1 MESRSGAAARVGV
14 VIPAAG
20 FGRRMGGAR
29 KPLLELSGEPI
40 LLHALRPFLA
50 EPRVVKIAIAMTAD
64 DVVSPPQ
71 WLADLDPRIAIVTG
85 GDTRGASVAR
95 ALEAL
100 PNDVSVI
107 AVHDAARPLV
117 TAETVARCVD
127 LAHAGVG
134 AVAGSPAVDTIKRVD
149 ARTFV
154 TGTPDRST
162 VWHAHTPQVFP
173 ADELRAAY
181 ASGSTAATDDAA
193 LVEAAG
199 GRIRMVDDG
208 GTNLKVTRPVDL
220 VLAEA
225 ILAARGPSSG
235 G

>member
-1 MESRSGAAARVGV
+1 MSEANSEGPARVGV
-14 VIPAAG
+14 AIPAAG

-29 KPLLELSGEPI
+29 KPLLQLAGEPI
-40 LLHALRPFLA
+40 LVHALRPFLA
-50 EPRVVKIAIAMTAD
+50 DPRVTRIAVAMTAD
-64 DVVSPPQ
+64 DVKALPD
-71 WLADLDPRIAIVTG
+71 WLTGVDDRVVVVEG

-95 ALEAL
+95 AIAAL
-100 PNDVSVI
+100 PDDVSVI

-117 TAETVARCVD
+117 TRRVIAQCID
-127 LAHAGVG
+127 LAHSGFG
-134 AVAGSPAVDTIKRVD
+134 AVAGSPAIDTIKRVD
-149 ARTFV
+149 GRAFV

-162 VWHAHTPQVFP
+162 LWQAHTPQVFP

-181 ASGSTAATDDAA
+181 ASGVDTATDDAA

-220 VLAEA
+220 VVAEA
-225 ILAARGPSSG
+225 ILSARDASN
-235 G
+235 

>member
-1 MESRSGAAARVGV
+1 MSEANPETPARVGV
-14 VIPAAG
+14 AIPAAG

-29 KPLLELSGEPI
+29 KPLLELAGEPI

-50 EPRVVKIAIAMTAD
+50 DARVTTIAIAMTSDEVDA
-64 DVVSPPQ
+64 PPE
-71 WLADLDPRIAIVTG
+71 WLTGVDERIVIVEG
-85 GDTRGASVAR
+85 GETRGASVAS
-95 ALEAL
+95 AIAAL
-100 PNDVSVI
+100 PDDISVI

-117 TAETVARCVD
+117 TRDVIARCVE
-127 LAHAGVG
+127 LAGAGFG

-149 ARTFV
+149 GRAFV

-162 VWHAHTPQVFP
+162 LWQAHTPQVFP
-173 ADELRAAY
+173 AAELRAAY
-181 ASGSTAATDDAA
+181 ASGVDTATDDAA

-220 VLAEA
+220 VVAEA
-225 ILAARGPSSG
+225 ILSARGTPA
-235 G
+235 

>member
-1 MESRSGAAARVGV
+1 VSEANPETPARVGV
-14 VIPAAG
+14 AIPAAG

-29 KPLLELSGEPI
+29 KPLLELAGEPI

-50 EPRVVKIAIAMTAD
+50 DARVTTIAIAMTSDEVDA
-64 DVVSPPQ
+64 PPE
-71 WLADLDPRIAIVTG
+71 WLTGVDERIVIVEG
-85 GDTRGASVAR
+85 GETRGASVAS
-95 ALEAL
+95 AIAAL
-100 PNDVSVI
+100 PDDISVI

-117 TAETVARCVD
+117 TRDVIARCVE
-127 LAHAGVG
+127 LAGAGFG

-149 ARTFV
+149 GRAFV

-162 VWHAHTPQVFP
+162 LWQAHTPQVFP
-173 ADELRAAY
+173 AAELRAAY
-181 ASGSTAATDDAA
+181 ASGVDTATDDAA

-220 VLAEA
+220 VVAEA
-225 ILAARGPSSG
+225 ILSARGTPA
-235 G
+235 

>member
-1 MESRSGAAARVGV
+1 MSEVNSEGPARVGV
-14 VIPAAG
+14 AIPAAG

-29 KPLLELSGEPI
+29 KPLLQLAGEPI
-40 LLHALRPFLA
+40 LVHALRPFLA
-50 EPRVVKIAIAMTAD
+50 DPRVTRIAVAMTAD
-64 DVVSPPQ
+64 DVKALPD
-71 WLADLDPRIAIVTG
+71 WLTGVDDRVVVVEG

-95 ALEAL
+95 AIAAL
-100 PNDVSVI
+100 PDDVSVI

-117 TAETVARCVD
+117 TRSVIAQCID
-127 LAHAGVG
+127 LAHSGFG
-134 AVAGSPAVDTIKRVD
+134 AVAGSPAIDTIKRVD
-149 ARTFV
+149 GRAFV

-162 VWHAHTPQVFP
+162 LWQAHTPQVFP

-181 ASGSTAATDDAA
+181 ASGVDTATDDAA

-220 VLAEA
+220 VVAEA
-225 ILAARGPSSG
+225 ILSARDASN
-235 G
+235 

>member
-1 MESRSGAAARVGV
+1 MSESGSETVARVGV
-14 VIPAAG
+14 AIPAAG

-29 KPLLELSGEPI
+29 KPLLELAGEPI
-40 LLHALRPFLA
+40 LVHALRPFLA
-50 EPRVVKIAIAMTAD
+50 DGRVTIIAIAMASDEVSAPPEWLTGLD
-64 DVVSPPQ
+64 D
-71 WLADLDPRIAIVTG
+71 RIVIVEG
-85 GDTRGASVAR
+85 GETRGASVAR
-95 ALEAL
+95 AIEVL
-100 PNDVSVI
+100 PDDVSVI

-117 TAETVARCVD
+117 TRDVIARCID
-127 LAHAGVG
+127 LAHAGFG

-149 ARTFV
+149 GRAFV

-162 VWHAHTPQVFP
+162 LWHAHTPQVFP

-181 ASGSTAATDDAA
+181 ASGVDTATDDAA

-220 VLAEA
+220 VVAEA
-225 ILAARGPSSG
+225 ILSARGTPA
-235 G
+235 